1 MNEKQYQNAIKILN
15 EWAHAYYTLDKPI
28 ASDAEYD
35 ELYRQILNYEAKNPL
50 LIASNSPS
58 RRVGAEILKGFEKM
72 AHIKALWSMEDIFDQ
87 NELKEWLERGNK
99 QNLEL
104 YIEPKFD
111 GASLNLLYE
120 NGELFSAITRGD
132 GKIGENV
139 TQNARTITS
148 IPLTIPYKERIEIRG
163 EVLITKSDFNAINQE
178 LIKQGKQTLA
188 NPRNAAAGSLR
199 QLDSAIT
206 RSRRLKFYPW
216 GVGENNL
223 KFTKHN
229 QIMEFIHSLGFLQDE
244 FCVLCVGLEN
254 AQNAYNEL
262 LRRRESASILMDG
275 MVLRLNDVSQE
286 EKFGYTVKFPRFMV
300 AYKFPALEK
309 STIILDVV
317 WQVGRTGALTPKA
330 ICQSVNIDG
339 ANVQHATLHN
349 YDEICRLGVKIGDV
363 VSIIRSGDVI
373 PKITGVLRPGK
384 EQKEIIKPK
393 FCPQCDSK
401 LFDDGAI
408 LKCQNLAC
416 KARVLN
422 NMIYFASKKC
432 MNIDGLSSAT
442 IRLFYELGL
451 IKNISDLY
459 RLKQSD
465 LENLEGFKDKKITN
479 LLNAIAASK
488 TPSLERFIA
497 SLGIELIGE
506 VAAKKIAQHQ
516 KQNWRNASYDELI
529 SIDGF
534 GQNMAKSYLEFMRI
548 NREKIDELLS
558 FITPKIQTQT
568 PQTSQISNKTF
579 VLTGTLSAPRQSF
592 KERIEALGGRVSSA
606 ISSNTDFL
614 LCGENAGSKLNKA
627 KELGIEILNEAQFNA
642 LIAQNDE

>member
-120 NGELFSAITRGD
+120 NGQLFSAITRGD

-178 LIKQGKQTLA
+178 LTKQGKQTLA

-229 QIMEFIHSLGFLQDE
+229 QIMEFIRSLGFLQDE

-534 GQNMAKSYLEFMRI
+534 GENMAKSYLEFMRI

-614 LCGENAGSKLNKA
+614 LCGQNAGSKLNKA
-627 KELGIEILNEAQFNA
+627 KELGVEILNEAQFNA
-642 LIAQNDE
+642 LITQNNE

>member
-178 LIKQGKQTLA
+178 LTKQGKQTLA

-229 QIMEFIHSLGFLQDE
+229 QIMEFIRSLGFLQDE
-244 FCVLCVGLEN
+244 FCVLCVGLKN

-393 FCPQCDSK
+393 FCPQCASK

-534 GQNMAKSYLEFMRI
+534 GENMAKSYLEFMRI

-614 LCGENAGSKLNKA
+614 LCGQNAGSKLNKA
-627 KELGIEILNEAQFNA
+627 KELGVEILNEAQFNA
-642 LIAQNDE
+642 LIAQNNE

>member
-148 IPLTIPYKERIEIRG
+148 IPLTIPYKELIEIRG

-178 LIKQGKQTLA
+178 LTKQGKQTLA

-229 QIMEFIHSLGFLQDE
+229 QIMEFIRSLGFLQDE

-393 FCPQCDSK
+393 FCPQCASK

-534 GQNMAKSYLEFMRI
+534 GENMAKSYLEFMRI

-614 LCGENAGSKLNKA
+614 LCGQNAGSKLNKA
-627 KELGIEILNEAQFNA
+627 KELGVEILNEAQFNA
-642 LIAQNDE
+642 LIAQNNE

>member
-120 NGELFSAITRGD
+120 NGQLFSAITRGD

-178 LIKQGKQTLA
+178 LTKQGKQTLA

-262 LRRRESASILMDG
+262 LRRRQNASILMDG

-393 FCPQCDSK
+393 FCPQCASK

-479 LLNAIAASK
+479 LLNAIAGSK

-516 KQNWRNASYDELI
+516 KQNWRDASYDELI

-534 GQNMAKSYLEFMRI
+534 GENMAKSYLEFMRI

-614 LCGENAGSKLNKA
+614 LCGQNAGSKLNKA

-642 LIAQNDE
+642 LIAQNNE

>member
-120 NGELFSAITRGD
+120 NGQLFSAITRGD

-178 LIKQGKQTLA
+178 LTKQGKQTLA

-262 LRRRESASILMDG
+262 LRRRQNASILMDG

-393 FCPQCDSK
+393 FCPQCASE

-442 IRLFYELGL
+442 IRLFYEIGL

-506 VAAKKIAQHQ
+506 VAAKKIAKHQ

-534 GQNMAKSYLEFMRI
+534 GENMAKSYLEFMRI

-614 LCGENAGSKLNKA
+614 LCGQNAGSKLNKA
-627 KELGIEILNEAQFNA
+627 KELGIEILNEAKFNA

>member
-178 LIKQGKQTLA
+178 LTKQGKQTLA

-229 QIMEFIHSLGFLQDE
+229 QIMEFIRSLGFLQDE

-393 FCPQCDSK
+393 FCPQCASK

-516 KQNWRNASYDELI
+516 KQNWRDASYDELI

-534 GQNMAKSYLEFMRI
+534 GENMAKSYLEFMRI

-614 LCGENAGSKLNKA
+614 LCGQNAGSKLNKA
-627 KELGIEILNEAQFNA
+627 KELGVEILNEAQFNA

>member
-120 NGELFSAITRGD
+120 NGQLFSAITRGD

-178 LIKQGKQTLA
+178 LTKQGKQTLA

-286 EKFGYTVKFPRFMV
+286 AKFGYTVKFPRFMV

-516 KQNWRNASYDELI
+516 KQNWLSPSYDELI

-534 GQNMAKSYLEFMRI
+534 GENMAKSYLEFMRI

-614 LCGENAGSKLNKA
+614 LCGQNAGSKLNKA
-627 KELGIEILNEAQFNA
+627 KELGVEILNEAQFNA

>member
-120 NGELFSAITRGD
+120 NGQLFSAITRGD

-178 LIKQGKQTLA
+178 LTKQGKQTLA

-534 GQNMAKSYLEFMRI
+534 GENMAKSYLEFMRI

-614 LCGENAGSKLNKA
+614 LCGQNAGSKLNKA
-627 KELGIEILNEAQFNA
+627 KELGVEILNEAQFNA
-642 LIAQNDE
+642 LIAQNNE

>member
-35 ELYRQILNYEAKNPL
+35 ELYCQILNYEAKNPL

-120 NGELFSAITRGD
+120 NGQLFSAITRGD

-229 QIMEFIHSLGFLQDE
+229 QIMEFIRSLGFLQDE

-393 FCPQCDSK
+393 FCPQCASK

-558 FITPKIQTQT
+558 FITPKAQTQT

-627 KELGIEILNEAQFNA
+627 KELGVEILNEAQFNA

>member
-120 NGELFSAITRGD
+120 NGQLFSAITRGD

-178 LIKQGKQTLA
+178 LTKQGKQTLA

-229 QIMEFIHSLGFLQDE
+229 QIMKFIRSLGFLQDE

-534 GQNMAKSYLEFMRI
+534 GENMAKSYLEFMRI

-614 LCGENAGSKLNKA
+614 LCGQNAGSKLNKA
-627 KELGIEILNEAQFNA
+627 KELGVEILNEAQFNA
-642 LIAQNDE
+642 LIAQNNE

>member
-120 NGELFSAITRGD
+120 NGQLFSAITRGD

-178 LIKQGKQTLA
+178 LTKQGKQTLA

-229 QIMEFIHSLGFLQDE
+229 QIMEFIRSLGFLQDE

-262 LRRRESASILMDG
+262 LRRRQNASILMDG

-393 FCPQCDSK
+393 FCPQCASK

-534 GQNMAKSYLEFMRI
+534 GENMAKSYLEFMRI

-614 LCGENAGSKLNKA
+614 LCGQNAGSKLNKA
-627 KELGIEILNEAQFNA
+627 KELGVEILNETQFNA

>member
-178 LIKQGKQTLA
+178 LTKQGKQTLA

-229 QIMEFIHSLGFLQDE
+229 QIMEFIRSLGFLQDE

-393 FCPQCDSK
+393 FCPQCASK

-465 LENLEGFKDKKITN
+465 LENLEGFKDKKIAN

-516 KQNWRNASYDELI
+516 KQNWLSPSYDELI

-534 GQNMAKSYLEFMRI
+534 GENMAKSYLEFMRI

-614 LCGENAGSKLNKA
+614 LCGQNAGSKLNKA
-627 KELGIEILNEAQFNA
+627 KELGVEILNEAQFNA

>member
-120 NGELFSAITRGD
+120 NGQLFSAITRGD

-262 LRRRESASILMDG
+262 LRRRQNASILMDG

-393 FCPQCDSK
+393 FCPQCASE

-506 VAAKKIAQHQ
+506 VAAKKIAKHQ

-534 GQNMAKSYLEFMRI
+534 GENMAKSYLEFMRI

-614 LCGENAGSKLNKA
+614 LCGQNAGSKLNKA
-627 KELGIEILNEAQFNA
+627 KELGVEILNEAQFNA

>member
-120 NGELFSAITRGD
+120 NGQLFSAITRGD

-178 LIKQGKQTLA
+178 LTKQGKQTLA

-465 LENLEGFKDKKITN
+465 LENLEGFKDKKIAN

-534 GQNMAKSYLEFMRI
+534 GENMAKSYLEFMRI

-579 VLTGTLSAPRQSF
+579 VLTGTLSAPRQNF

-614 LCGENAGSKLNKA
+614 LCGQNAGSKLNKA
-627 KELGIEILNEAQFNA
+627 KELGVEILNEAQFNA
-642 LIAQNDE
+642 LITQNNE